1 MADFGG
7 PGDIFGGCRYCGDA
21 RDFSSGIYGAGAI
34 MGARE
39 YD

>member
-1 MADFGG
+1 MANFGG
-7 PGDIFGGCRYCGDA
+7 TGNIFGGCRYCGDA
-21 RDFSSGIYGAGAI
+21 RDFGSGVYGAGAI